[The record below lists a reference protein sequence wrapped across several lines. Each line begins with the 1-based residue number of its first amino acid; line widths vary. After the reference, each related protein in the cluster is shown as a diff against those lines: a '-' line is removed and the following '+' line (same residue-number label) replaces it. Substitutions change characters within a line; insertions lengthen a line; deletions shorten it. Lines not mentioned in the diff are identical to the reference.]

1 MRGVLVG
8 IVALTIT
15 YMISPLFRSII
26 LTIIGM
32 LLSLLSLTIVW
43 FFVGLLLLELSK

>member
-8 IVALTIT
+8 IVVFTIT

-26 LTIIGM
+26 LTIIGL
-32 LLSLLSLTIVW
+32 LLSLLSLTVVW
-43 FFVGLLLLELSK
+43 FVIGLLLVEVTK